1 MAGMPEMQEHFPASA
16 PGGRYTKKSRSNFRL
31 SGNLIPPRT
40 HGRSHVTLDSVDEAL
55 AWTALL
61 RAPGLGATAVRRLIE
76 NTGSARQA
84 LERAQRDE
92 TVAASARD
100 ALRAADP
107 AARAADRRWLEQ
119 PGNHLIVHGSA
130 DYPPLLRDIANAPA
144 ALFVSGDPAHLWSP
158 QIAIVGARSATP
170 SGLSNARAFAR
181 AFAQIGNVV
190 TSGLAEGIDGAA
202 HAATLDAGG
211 ATIAVLGTGPDVIYP
226 RQHGELAARIA
237 AHGALVSE
245 FAPGTAGRPENFPRR
260 NRIIAGLSLGT
271 LVIEAGLNSGSL
283 ITARLAAEQ
292 GREVFALPGSIHSP
306 LARGCHKLIREGAML
321 VETADEVIEQLRGI
335 GARLADH
342 LRERLAADGSAPVG
356 FSGAAPA
363 PARDPDYAR
372 LLASIDHAP
381 AALDELA
388 ARTGLG
394 VAALSSM
401 LLVLELEG
409 VVIAANGGRYALAN

>member
-1 MAGMPEMQEHFPASA
+1 MTTDPTP
-16 PGGRYTKKSRSNFRL
+16 
-31 SGNLIPPRT
+31 T
-40 HGRSHVTLDSVDEAL
+40 HDEAL
-55 AWTALL
+55 AWIALL
-61 RAPGLGATAVRRLIE
+61 RAPGLGAAATRRLVE
-76 NTGSARQA
+76 RAGGARQA
-84 LERAQRDE
+84 VERAVRDE
-92 TVAASARD
+92 SVDNATRE
-100 ALRAADP
+100 ALRAQDGAQ
-107 AARAADRRWLEQ
+107 RAADLRWLEQ
-119 PGNHLIVHGSA
+119 PDNHLILHGSS
-130 DYPPLLRDIANAPA
+130 DYPALLRDIPNAPA
-144 ALFVSGDPAHLWSP
+144 ALFVSGDPANLWSP

-181 AFAQIGNVV
+181 AFAMAGNVV

-202 HAATLDAGG
+202 HGAALDAGG
-211 ATIAVLGTGPDVIYP
+211 TTIAVLGTGPDVVYP
-226 RQHGELAARIA
+226 RQHRELAARIV

-245 FAPGTAGRPENFPRR
+245 FAPGSAGKPENFPRR

-306 LARGCHKLIREGAML
+306 LARGCHRLIRDGATL
-321 VETADEVIEQLRGI
+321 VETAEEVIEPLRAI

-342 LRERLAADGSAPVG
+342 LRARLAEPVAAA
-356 FSGAAPA
+356 GAAPRAGLA
-363 PARDPDYAR
+363 PARDPDYVR

-381 AALDELA
+381 VALDELA

-409 VVIAANGGRYALAN
+409 IVVAADGGRYALAS